1 MRGGTWYPTR
11 QGGQVRV
18 VDVIDEAIGALK
30 RVFGYETYRPG
41 QREIVEAVLAKR
53 DALALMPTGGG
64 KSLTYQLPAVMGD
77 GLTVVISPLIALMQ
91 DQVERLEA
99 VGVPATAITSALAA
113 EERERREAAALRGAY
128 RLLYVAPERL
138 TSPQFLAL
146 LGALSERV
154 GLALLA
160 VDEAHC
166 VSEWGHDFRPE
177 YRQIHRVRAHY
188 PDVPILALTATA
200 TERVRRDIVEQLRL
214 RDPLCHVASFDRP
227 NLSYAVRRRTPGAY
241 RELLNMI
248 RALHQE
254 QPGAP
259 GIVYCQS
266 RSGVDGLAARLV
278 ADGVRALPYHA
289 GLDAETRT
297 RNQEAFVRDRVPV
310 LVATVAFG
318 MGIAKP
324 DIRLVAHMDAP
335 RNLESYYQESGRA
348 GRDGDPA
355 RCILFFSLADR
366 AKAEYFIGQMSA
378 PEQQRIARQQL
389 GQVVSYA
396 FDRGC
401 RRRQLL
407 AYFGEEYAEASCGNC
422 DNCLRGSG
430 ELVDRTVEAQK
441 LLSAVARTGQ
451 RFGLRYVVDVL
462 RGSASEKIM
471 ERGHQELSVYGI
483 GRDQPAEVWRELGE
497 LLLAGDLLA
506 ENTDTPSG
514 FPTVRLTPGSWEVLR
529 GQRQVRLPAAQATAE
544 TGTWSE
550 RGRQV
555 ADELDENGWALFERL
570 RTLRRELA
578 EEREA
583 PAFVV
588 FPDAALR
595 DMARRRPGTSE
606 QFGRIA
612 GVGRR
617 KQEEFAEPFTAAIQA
632 FCRERGIEPW
642 PDTPVGGAGA
652 ADGGTQRSERR
663 RQVHDG
669 STAYA
674 SYELFRAG
682 KSPEDVAAARGLA
695 LATVLGHLVALME
708 VGVPVA
714 IERLMPDEHRQRIV
728 AALRTVDRSE
738 GMKPVKEQLGEDIS
752 YDEIRVVRAWLRTS
766 GGEPRGS

>member
-1 MRGGTWYPTR
+1 M
-11 QGGQVRV
+11 
-18 VDVIDEAIGALK
+18 DAAAAALK
-30 RVFGYETYRPG
+30 RVFGYETFRPG
-41 QREIVEAVLAKR
+41 QREVVEAVLARR

-64 KSLTYQLPAVMGD
+64 KSLTYQLPAVMAD

-91 DQVERLEA
+91 DQVERLDA
-99 VGVPATAITSALAA
+99 AGVAATALTSALAT

-227 NLSYAVRRRTPGAY
+227 NLYYEVRRRTPGAY
-241 RELLNMI
+241 RELLGMI

-254 QPGAP
+254 QQGAP
-259 GIVYCQS
+259 AIVYCQS

-278 ADGVRALPYHA
+278 TDGVQALPYHA
-289 GLDAETRT
+289 GLDAETRA

-324 DIRLVAHMDAP
+324 DVRLVAHMDAP

-355 RCILFFSLADR
+355 RCMLFFSLADR
-366 AKAEYFIGQMSA
+366 AKAEYFIGQMSE

-407 AYFGEEYAEASCGNC
+407 AYFGEEYTEASCGNC
-422 DNCLRGSG
+422 DNCLGGGG
-430 ELVDRTVEAQK
+430 ELVDRTVDAQK

-451 RFGLRYVVDVL
+451 RYGMRYVVDVL
-462 RGSASEKIM
+462 RGSASEKIL

-483 GRDQPAEVWRELGE
+483 GRDQPAEAWRELGS
-497 LLLAGDLLA
+497 LLLVEGLLA
-506 ENTDTPSG
+506 ENTDGPSG
-514 FPTVRLTPGSWEVLR
+514 YPTVRLTPSSWEVLR
-529 GQRQVRLPAAQATAE
+529 GQRQVRLPAVQAS
-544 TGTWSE
+544 GGGGMRGE

-555 ADELDENGWALFERL
+555 ADELDEAGWALFERL

-578 EEREA
+578 EEREV

-588 FPDAALR
+588 FPDSALR
-595 DMARRRPGTSE
+595 DMARRRPGTAD
-606 QFGRIA
+606 QFGHIA

-617 KQEEFAEPFTAAIQA
+617 KQEEFAEAFTFAIQA
-632 FCRERGIEPW
+632 FCRERGIETW
-642 PDTPVGGAGA
+642 PTQPGPGMA
-652 ADGGTQRSERR
+652 ADESAARPERR

-669 STAYA
+669 STAYT

-682 KSPEDVAAARGLA
+682 KSLEEVAAARGLA
-695 LATVLGHLVALME
+695 LSTVLGHLMALME

-714 IERLMPDEHRQRIV
+714 IERLVPDEHRRRIV
-728 AALRTVDRSE
+728 EALRTADPSE
-738 GMKPVKEQLGEDIS
+738 GMKAVKEQLGEDVS
-752 YDEIRVVRAWLRTS
+752 YEEIRVVRAWLRT
-766 GGEPRGS
+766 GGG